1 MNTITSD
8 PEAAELTRDR
18 GLPTGTPTAPD
29 RHAALRRHGAAAL
42 VVFVLCAGLLAW
54 SWVRFDRAQH
64 DPQRIDA
71 AARDAVVAATTRDV
85 ATLNTFDS
93 AQVGRALASWQ
104 SVTTGDLR
112 DQMSRVSGKERTAL
126 AATRSV
132 STGRV
137 AEVAVTDLD
146 TRAGTAGAMAFVT
159 VTVQPTRGRSHVLRH
174 RYQVELRDVA
184 GTWLVSSIV
193 PIEVAQR

>member
-1 MNTITSD
+1 MSTIVTD
-8 PEAAELTRDR
+8 PEAERASAGRTV
-18 GLPTGTPTAPD
+18 TGEPSAGPD

-42 VVFVLCAGLLAW
+42 VVFLLCVGLLAW
-54 SWVRFDRAQH
+54 SWVRFDQARH
-64 DPQRIDA
+64 DPQRVDA

-93 AQVGRALASWQ
+93 AHVGQALATWQ
-104 SVTTGDLR
+104 GVTTGDLH
-112 DQMSRVSGKERTAL
+112 DQMSRISGKERRAL

-137 AEVAVTDLD
+137 AEVAVTGLD
-146 TRAGTAGAMAFVT
+146 SHAGTAAAMSFVT
-159 VTVQPTRGRSHVLRH
+159 VTVQPAQGRTHVLRH
-174 RYQVELRDVA
+174 RYRVELRRVG